1 MTCSSFGKCGSC
13 VLYEMDYPSQIEM
26 KKNRLLEMFSEF
38 DMPKLE
44 VFSGTDSHFR
54 ARAEFRIWHDGDK
67 SYYGM
72 FGLKERKIVTIDE
85 CNIVDKA
92 IANIMKPF
100 LDEVVNNEFLRVKLY
115 AVEFLSNSKGELIIT
130 MIYHKKWDEDEIK
143 PHIEAL
149 KQKFPNTD
157 YVVRRKGKKVFIDKN
172 YLIEELNIKDKI
184 YKYKMI
190 EATFTQPNREMNK
203 KMITWAMDNSE
214 NLSGD
219 LVEMYCGHGNFTIP
233 MASKFRKVIA
243 TEIAQQSIDAAFYN
257 ADINGVDN
265 ITFLAMS
272 AADFARLK
280 DENSPLLAKYNL
292 KNILVDPPRAGL
304 DDKSRKFTNSFDN
317 IIYISCNPET
327 LKRDLETLS
336 KSRKIKAFAL
346 FDQFPWTNHMECG
359 VILEKI

>member
-13 VLYEMDYPSQIEM
+13 VLYQTPYEEQLEI
-26 KKNRLLEMFSEF
+26 KKNRLIELFSDF
-38 DMPKLE
+38 DMPSLE
-44 VFSGTDSHFR
+44 VFHDKDNHFR

-72 FGLKERKIVTIDE
+72 FGLTERRIVTIDE

-92 IANIMKPF
+92 ISDIMKPF

-130 MIYHKKWDEDEIK
+130 MIYHKKWDEDEIR
-143 PHIEAL
+143 PHIEKL

-157 YVVRRKGKKVFIDKN
+157 YVVRRKGKKLFIDKN
-172 YLIEELNIKDKI
+172 YLIEELSIKGEI
-184 YKYKMI
+184 YKYKQI
-190 EATFTQPNREMNK
+190 EATFTQPNRAMNQ
-203 KMITWAMDNSE
+203 KMIEWVMDNSE
-214 NLSGD
+214 DLSGD

-233 MASKFRKVIA
+233 LSKRFRKVIA

-257 ADINGVDN
+257 ADINNVDN

-280 DENSPLLAKYNL
+280 DEDSPLLAKYNL

-304 DDKSRKFTNSFDN
+304 DAKSRKFTDGFDN

-336 KSRKIKAFAL
+336 IGREIKAFAF
-346 FDQFPWTNHMECG
+346 FDQFPWTNHAECG
-359 VILEKI
+359 VIMTKK